1 MSSTPFREYYLA
13 CQNGDLDIIQKQ
25 INSKSIYVT
34 DDADPKTGMTGLHWA
49 AMNNRITICDYLIKN
64 GAKIDAITKK
74 DYNLSGMTPLHIAT
88 KYGYIYTVHYLL
100 NHGSDR
106 TLETDTGLT
115 LLHLAV
121 QSSNAMN
128 VIHTLL
134 FVNNLMKID
143 VDHQDKFGTTAL
155 QMAIKQEDIT
165 SIKLLLQYGA
175 NVTIKDQ
182 KENSALK
189 YAATRH
195 NKNINTLLSRY
206 LTKNSLNLILTD
218 EVPDVIAFYTGSK
231 YSIRNITLA
240 KRITFMVPTLMLLIF
255 AVASNYNTAI
265 GLISVFICAKIA
277 DIILYRHLLPL
288 YSYEMAPR
296 RALAQSP
303 IVSGLFFAILNCIS
317 FIWFTKLETVS
328 LTNNFS
334 TSVIFQSTLL
344 VTYYL
349 FVKIMRSNPG
359 NIPQQQ
365 NFDIIR
371 KDATTLINMGKFN
384 DYYFCLETWLR
395 KPQRSKF
402 SDISQTQVA
411 RFDHYCSWVNNDI
424 ALLNHKSFVLFLL
437 TLETSLISFIFLIVR
452 YFNTIESFSF
462 TDNLLSLSFIV
473 SRDHDVHSFGTTFL
487 LLIFVIYQAIYV
499 VNVLIQQLYAI
510 SKGLT
515 CLDIK
520 ILYELEKNSTVLF
533 SKPFIQNDYFNIR
546 KEDMEFINHES
557 STSTTGEAAEIHSC
571 PDNSPIIVDNEY
583 SKLVSRITSRRL
595 LESRQPKDG
604 KKDSLV
610 KFFGFDMWRV
620 IRHCNE
626 EIAAYEDCEL
636 PNEILEPT
644 RYGMFRNIKDF
655 WLTAKLNDNIIKR
668 LFFSNSGPIAL
679 LNGIPVDYYHL
690 WKLPARI
697 EAPLAVERTPSASRL
712 V

>member
-1 MSSTPFREYYLA
+1 MSSTLFKEYYLA
-13 CQNGDLDIIQKQ
+13 CQNGDLDTIQKQ
-25 INSKSIYVT
+25 INSNIIQANN
-34 DDADPKTGMTGLHWA
+34 DADPKTGMTGLHWA

-64 GAKIDAITKK
+64 GAKIDALTHK

-100 NHGSDR
+100 NHGADR
-106 TLETDTGLT
+106 KVDTHTGLT

-121 QSSNAMN
+121 KSSNAMN
-128 VIHTLL
+128 VIYTLL
-134 FVNNLMKID
+134 FVNNLLKID
-143 VDHQDKFGTTAL
+143 VDQQDKFGTTAL

-165 SIKLLLQYGA
+165 SVKLLLQYGA
-175 NVTIKDQ
+175 NVTVQDQ

-195 NKNINTLLSRY
+195 NKNINTLLSRH
-206 LTKNSLNLILTD
+206 LMKNSHNLILTD
-218 EVPDVIAFYTGSK
+218 EVPDVVAFYTSSK
-231 YSIRNITLA
+231 YSIRNVTLA
-240 KRITFMVPTLMLLIF
+240 KRITFMVPTLMLSIF
-255 AVASNYNTAI
+255 VLASNYNTAV
-265 GLISVFICAKIA
+265 GLISLFICAKVA

-288 YSYEMAPR
+288 YSHEMTPR

-328 LTNNFS
+328 LTNNFN
-334 TSVIFQSTLL
+334 TSIIFQVTLL
-344 VTYYL
+344 NTYYL
-349 FVKIMRSNPG
+349 FIKLMRSNPG
-359 NIPQQQ
+359 NIPKQQ

-371 KDATTLINMGKFN
+371 KDATTLINVGKFN

-395 KPQRSKF
+395 KPLRSKF

-424 ALLNHKSFVLFLL
+424 ALLNHKSFVIFLL
-437 TLETSLISFIFLIVR
+437 TLETSLISFVYLIMK

-473 SRDHDVHSFGTTFL
+473 SRDQDVHSFGTIFL
-487 LLIFVIYQAIYV
+487 LLIFVIYQAVYV
-499 VNVLIQQLYAI
+499 SNVLIQQFYAI

-520 ILYELEKNSTVLF
+520 VLYELEKNSTVLF

-546 KEDMEFINHES
+546 KEDMELINKEVPISLVDESHETQNGLDS
-557 STSTTGEAAEIHSC
+557 S
-571 PDNSPIIVDNEY
+571 PMLVDNEY

-595 LESRQPKDG
+595 LESRQPKCG
-604 KKDSLV
+604 KRDSLM
-610 KFFGFDMWRV
+610 KFFGFDMWKV
-620 IRHCNE
+620 IHHCNE
-626 EIAAYEDCEL
+626 EIAIYDDCEL

-668 LFFSNSGPIAL
+668 LFLSNSDSMAL
-679 LNGIPVDYYHL
+679 LNGTPVDYYHL
-690 WKLPARI
+690 WKLPVRI